1 VQEFSSVGRASVSKT
16 EGRGFESPNSCHNF
30 PRFLG
35 VTEPKNDRASYRATL
50 GGPRHDRG
58 TIFLLLYPRLDS
70 DTCDK
75 SAKHNCQ
82 NVFPVHFTIFAQRSD
97 VRNVVVRGL
106 TASAS
111 IGWLAAIPKQCFSY
125 QI

>member
-1 VQEFSSVGRASVSKT
+1 V
-16 EGRGFESPNSCHNF
+16 
-30 PRFLG
+30 LW
-35 VTEPKNDRASYRATL
+35 
-50 GGPRHDRG
+50 HDIG

-111 IGWLAAIPKQCFSY
+111 MLWEADVRMSFDSRLVLGREQTDSFRLDERAKRPFRLRPNC
-125 QI
+125 